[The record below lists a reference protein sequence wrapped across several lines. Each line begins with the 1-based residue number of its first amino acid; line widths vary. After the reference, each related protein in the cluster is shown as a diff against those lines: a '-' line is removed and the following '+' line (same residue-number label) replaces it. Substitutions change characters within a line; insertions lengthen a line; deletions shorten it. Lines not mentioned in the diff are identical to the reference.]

1 MKIVF
6 VGPTLSRDV
15 VAGRLALA
23 PEIVCR
29 GPAGQGDLAAAA
41 LEGATAIGL
50 VDGRYEDV
58 AAPWHKEVLFA
69 LSEGVAVFGGASLGA
84 LRAAECAHFG
94 MIGVGAI
101 YERYANGELVDDSAV
116 AQLHGPA
123 ELDHMPVTE
132 ALVNV
137 EATIQSLFERGLIDP
152 ALAGALDA
160 SARALFFKRLT
171 YPTLVASVG
180 APAGLLDLIDRHRVD
195 AKRDD
200 ALALVAQLAAAED
213 ARQAKP
219 SWALSRPTAWRRQ
232 LLRLIEARRAGA
244 S

>member
-1 MKIVF
+1 MKVLF
-6 VGPTLSRDV
+6 VGPTLWRDV
-15 VAGRLALA
+15 VAGRLAVA
-23 PEIVCR
+23 PDIVCR

-41 LEGATAIGL
+41 LEGASAMGL
-50 VDGRYEDV
+50 IDGRYEDV
-58 AAPWHKEVLFA
+58 AAPWHKEILFA

-101 YERYANGELVDDSAV
+101 YQRYANGELVDDSAV

-123 ELDHMPVTE
+123 ELGHMPVTE

-137 EATIQSLFERGLIDP
+137 EATIASLLRQRLIDP

-160 SARALFFKRLT
+160 GARALFFKRLT
-171 YPTLVASVG
+171 YPALIASVG
-180 APAGLLDLIDRHRVD
+180 APAALLDFIEEHRVD

-200 ALALVAQLAAAED
+200 ALALAARLATAED

-219 SWALSRPTAWRRQ
+219 SWALSRPTMWRRQ
-232 LLRLIEARRAGA
+232 LLRLIEARRARV